1 MSTVVLVAL
10 MMAVP
15 ARAELPPPTANMELI
30 PAGSLIIAMDN
41 DKQNIG
47 ALFNLK
53 AYGMAN
59 HMLWEN
65 VRVKW
70 AIRAGKAKDGIDF
83 TVKAQR
89 ILPTAVAEATLDFR
103 GGPFIIH
110 KDLADYALPRMTAY
124 GNNVAVYETTEDV
137 MVDVRFTLDE
147 KKKIG
152 ALDDGGNADIHT
164 AVLDA
169 AGFVAGVQYFV

>member
-1 MSTVVLVAL
+1 MKLFSNPALQRHGLRLMSTVVLVAL
-10 MMAVP
+10 MMAAP

-59 HMLWEN
+59 HLLWEN

-103 GGPFIIH
+103 GGPFIVH
-110 KDLADYALPRMTAY
+110 KDLAAYAAASTNYLTSKGAESTQ
-124 GNNVAVYETTEDV
+124 A
-137 MVDVRFTLDE
+137 
-147 KKKIG
+147 
-152 ALDDGGNADIHT
+152 ALDK
-164 AVLDA
+164 
-169 AGFVAGVQYFV
+169 VQSCRGTLWRGQQMTP